1 MLFNFKAQNLL
12 TKEIIEDSREA
23 IDRLHLS
30 QDLKKENFILLSAEE
45 KTGGVSAFQKI
56 NEAIV
61 RIKLHDKI
69 VFASNLSAMM
79 KAGLALSH
87 SLSVLSRQ
95 TKNPKFKRVIDS
107 LINDVNG
114 GKPLSEAMAKFP
126 KVFSAV
132 MVAMVSA
139 GEQSGDLPGSLKIV
153 SDQMEKSYALRKKV
167 KGALMYPS
175 VVILAMIIIGILML
189 MFVVPNLTAT
199 FVEFK
204 VELPLTTKI
213 VISMSNF
220 LRDNT
225 FIFIGLIGA
234 GGFAVY
240 KFHQTKRGKRNFDF
254 LWLHMPLIS
263 GIVKNY
269 NSAVTARTLSSLIA
283 SGVSMIES
291 IEITSKVVQNSYYQ
305 EVLIEA
311 GQGVSKGNPLSQ
323 FFQKRENL
331 YPILVGEMALV
342 GEETGKLSEMLLN
355 IAVFYENEVE
365 AITKDMSTIIEPF
378 LMLMIGGAVGFFAVS
393 MIQPMYAISSGV

>member
-225 FIFIGLIGA
+225 FIFIGLISA

-240 KFHQTKRGKRNFDF
+240 KFHQTKRGKRSFDF